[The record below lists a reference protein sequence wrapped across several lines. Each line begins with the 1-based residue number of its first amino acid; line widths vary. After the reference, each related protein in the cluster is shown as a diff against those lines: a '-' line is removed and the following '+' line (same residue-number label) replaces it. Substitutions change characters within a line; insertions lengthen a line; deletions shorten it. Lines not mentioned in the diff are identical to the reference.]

1 VPTLSRVPQ
10 EVTREE
16 GDGGAMEGIERE
28 GLFTSQHAT
37 GLDAPVPTLAPAR
50 TEGGGKKDKGKAKA
64 VLITAPPGAA
74 ASRKLKGSPQQLQRQ
89 AAVDEARK
97 KAETHTQ
104 TPEVGAS
111 APACL
116 RSILKRPETA
126 AAEAEAMG
134 KREEEKR
141 KAEERRVED
150 ARAVATR
157 EEVRWEEREKREE
170 EKLARKVEAQSRWEA
185 RDLTREEW
193 KVYGNVA
200 NLIKALPVSDE
211 DGEKAAQ
218 RIAHLAGMRAVE
230 ELWQEG
236 QDPRI
241 APPPQRALQQL
252 RQRQQQVR
260 QWTVSRDPQAVL

>member
-1 VPTLSRVPQ
+1 MPTLSRVPQ

-97 KAETHTQ
+97 KVETHTQ
-104 TPEVGAS
+104 TTEVGAS
-111 APACL
+111 APAHL
-116 RSILKRPETA
+116 RSILMHPETA
-126 AAEAEAMG
+126 AAEAEAAG

-150 ARAVATR
+150 VRVVATR
-157 EEVRWEEREKREE
+157 EGVRWEERKKREE

-193 KVYGNVA
+193 KVYGEAA
-200 NLIKALPVSDE
+200 NPIKAFPVSDE

-218 RIAHLAGMRAVE
+218 RIAHLAGMWAVE
-230 ELWQEG
+230 ELWE
-236 QDPRI
+236 
-241 APPPQRALQQL
+241 
-252 RQRQQQVR
+252 
-260 QWTVSRDPQAVL
+260 